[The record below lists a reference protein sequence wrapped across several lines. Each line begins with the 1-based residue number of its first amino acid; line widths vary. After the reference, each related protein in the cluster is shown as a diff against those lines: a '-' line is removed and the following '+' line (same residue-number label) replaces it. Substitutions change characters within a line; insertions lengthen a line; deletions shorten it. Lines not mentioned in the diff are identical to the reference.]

1 MLDEVTLT
9 NLDDLF
15 TVRKYDVIPFEMP
28 DKFWVSVTFEM
39 DLNVTHIE
47 RKLYTVFDMLS
58 DVGGLLGILT
68 SIAVLLNAIWN
79 YQAFDNFMVSR
90 LFKIKKPREEIDEA
104 TDFYSQ
110 SEYIKL
116 SMAPNL
122 LNWLLTFVPKPCFCC
137 TSSRKE
143 RALQMARDK
152 LDKEVNII
160 EIVKSWRYFDSA
172 FRFLLDER
180 KRLDLK
186 ERTRYL
192 TVDPDPDE
200 EKEKKH

>member
-90 LFKIKKPREEIDEA
+90 LFKIKKPKEEIDEF

-116 SMAPNL
+116 SVAPNL
-122 LNWLLTFVPKPCFCC
+122 LKWLLTFVPKPCLCC
-137 TSSRKE
+137 TPSRKE
-143 RALQMARDK
+143 RALQMARHK

-186 ERTRYL
+186 ERSRYL
-192 TVDPDPDE
+192 VVDPDPDE